1 MRAATYAAPV
11 RLVAVRTIV
20 NTSEGPVDG
29 VEAVLFE
36 ADESELLFDAPLL
49 LDWFCWAF
57 EESELDPSVEGEV
70 D

>member
-1 MRAATYAAPV
+1 MRAATYAAPA

-29 VEAVLFE
+29 VAAVLFE
-36 ADESELLFDAPLL
+36 ADESELLLDAPSLP
-49 LDWFCWAF
+49 DWFCCVF
-57 EESELDPSVEGEV
+57 EEFELDPPAEGEV